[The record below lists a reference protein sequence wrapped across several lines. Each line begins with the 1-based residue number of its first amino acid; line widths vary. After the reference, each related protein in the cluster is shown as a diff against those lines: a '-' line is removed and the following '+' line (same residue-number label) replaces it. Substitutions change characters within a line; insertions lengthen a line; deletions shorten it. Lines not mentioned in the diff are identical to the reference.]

1 MKLELN
7 FFQMTIGP
15 ETGFLVPFMYE
26 TGNELVIIFF
36 LGWPAGLHE
45 SKMNLFS
52 IIYLFIY
59 FKKELHNTG
68 T

>member
-1 MKLELN
+1 
-7 FFQMTIGP
+7 
-15 ETGFLVPFMYE
+15 MYE
-26 TGNELVIIFF
+26 TGNELVIMFF